1 MEFPSQIPPWKN
13 CDGSQNRSK
22 TGTQSSRE
30 ASQGF
35 GTTISP
41 PVDLPIIPPVPER
54 KKGNPKLGSNGRNP
68 LLDRY
73 KIQIGNL

>member
-13 CDGSQNRSK
+13 YDGSQNRSK
-22 TGTQSSRE
+22 TGTQSSC

-54 KKGNPKLGSNGRNP
+54 KKVNSKIGSNPRNP

-73 KIQIGNL
+73 KIQIGKS